1 MVTHSLV
8 EVVPSLLQHTNPQKN
23 LIHKFTPELSGLN
36 WQLFKEDKM
45 EQKKQQTKRTTQFL
59 LIMSCNYAFSC
70 QTDILL
76 GGLQLTSELLME
88 TDVQKFIT
96 LLTTIYLW
104 NCRENSTTWK

>member
-45 EQKKQQTKRTTQFL
+45 DQKKQQTKRITQFL
-59 LIMSCNYAFSC
+59 LPDRHLAGRVAIN
-70 QTDILL
+70 
-76 GGLQLTSELLME
+76 LQIV
-88 TDVQKFIT
+88 DG
-96 LLTTIYLW
+96 
-104 NCRENSTTWK
+104 N